1 MITIANM
8 TSPVSST
15 ISQSDYYDSF
25 KTSRATSIQS
35 QQQLLLK
42 QQQFDQHLRYHK
54 SPWLPQQFLI
64 QYHQK
69 LLSSPSTA
77 TSVQSSDD
85 CSKHS
90 EMNTCS
96 KVRSG
101 SAHQSTINYIQN
113 QRLINTQSLQLQQ
126 QQQQQQ
132 QQSQSQLVQQK
143 QISVPTLMFNTQ
155 TSRTLNGPVV
165 QQQHQQLEQQE
176 QQIQH
181 DKHEQQQQQHNSDK
195 IKYSSH
201 SFSSLPLSSSSL
213 SSSSSSSNSSLFS
226 SSQSLSSSSKTI
238 SSINE
243 KDASNSSPSFF
254 DYLVDSNSNSNSNLM
269 CLLLDGSSVS
279 QICDDFDK
287 SNRFHLL
294 SQYHLKHCY
303 RYPLLNVL
311 SNNSL
316 DLILG
321 TTSSSTSTSTSYSS
335 SQCND
340 VLTELVML
348 DHIVNQRLC
357 EYDLLLNR
365 YDCQTT
371 WSVKWSC
378 QDCRV
383 SNSFHYWISYI
394 SNVLQFHYINSPSI
408 QFNSIQFDFFSFCF
422 PLT

>member
-1 MITIANM
+1 
-8 TSPVSST
+8 
-15 ISQSDYYDSF
+15 
-25 KTSRATSIQS
+25 
-35 QQQLLLK
+35 
-42 QQQFDQHLRYHK
+42 
-54 SPWLPQQFLI
+54 
-64 QYHQK
+64 
-69 LLSSPSTA
+69 
-77 TSVQSSDD
+77 
-85 CSKHS
+85 
-90 EMNTCS
+90 
-96 KVRSG
+96 
-101 SAHQSTINYIQN
+101 
-113 QRLINTQSLQLQQ
+113 
-126 QQQQQQ
+126 
-132 QQSQSQLVQQK
+132 
-143 QISVPTLMFNTQ
+143 MFNTQ
-155 TSRTLNGPVV
+155 TSRTLNVPVV

-181 DKHEQQQQQHNSDK
+181 DKHEQQQHNSDK

-201 SFSSLPLSSSSL
+201 SFSSLPL
-213 SSSSSSSNSSLFS
+213 SSSSSNSSLFS

-238 SSINE
+238 NSINE
-243 KDASNSSPSFF
+243 KGASYSSPSFF

-269 CLLLDGSSVS
+269 CLLLDGSSIS
-279 QICDDFDK
+279 QICDGFDE
-287 SNRFHLL
+287 SSRYHLL

-321 TTSSSTSTSTSYSS
+321 TTSTSYSS

-383 SNSFHYWISYI
+383 SNSFCYWISYI

-408 QFNSIQFDFFSFCF
+408 QSNLIFFFFVFCF
-422 PLT
+422 PLTSTLYS